1 MSTPGQGVWITTADA
16 VRLTG
21 RKASTIRDWVARGH
35 LTPRTIRGRRL
46 LQASEV
52 LDVERET
59 RKRARAGRRPTRP
72 Q

>member
-1 MSTPGQGVWITTADA
+1 MTEAAKIA
-16 VRLTG
+16 R
-21 RKASTIRDWVARGH
+21 RKPATIRQWVARGH
-35 LTPRTIRGRRL
+35 LIPRKVRGR
-46 LQASEV
+46 QKVEASAV